1 MTLLP
6 YTRAMGPPS
15 WAILRY
21 TTFLYKFSKTK
32 LCFTDIPLKS
42 GAEKIFKVSLSSQTT
57 PSTRLDHPLG
67 LKLPICT
74 FTLKFAK
81 STRFLT
87 DIHLKSGAETNLLSS
102 PSDQTTPS
110 TCLDHPLGLKLPICT
125 FT

>member
-21 TTFLYKFSKTK
+21 TTFLYKFSKINP
-32 LCFTDIPLKS
+32 FPTDIP
-42 GAEKIFKVSLSSQTT
+42 
-57 PSTRLDHPLG
+57 
-67 LKLPICT
+67 
-74 FTLKFAK
+74 
-81 STRFLT
+81 
-87 DIHLKSGAETNLLSS
+87 LKSGAETNLLSS

-110 TCLDHPLGLKLPICT
+110 TRLDHPLGLKLPIGT